1 MKLIDYLK
9 WVLANSLTKL
19 WVDFRS
25 QSKWSCSVPLFQ
37 KCWSILRRL
46 DWTIQY
52 SFDLVCFYFYQKIF
66 YLLNMKVIS
75 FNSISDVDS
84 KLPEKLKLKFVHI
97 RPDQRYSALISI
109 LKYIV
114 EEGSQTVVF
123 VATQHHVELVS
134 YVRTKTIN
142 FQVIRFIFEKEF
154 IKIKT
159 KLLDCR
165 YWMKPKFQIRSSI
178 RAWIHQPERST
189 QLVFDLTK
197 CQC

>member
-1 MKLIDYLK
+1 
-9 WVLANSLTKL
+9 
-19 WVDFRS
+19 
-25 QSKWSCSVPLFQ
+25 
-37 KCWSILRRL
+37 
-46 DWTIQY
+46 
-52 SFDLVCFYFYQKIF
+52 
-66 YLLNMKVIS
+66 MKVIS

-165 YWMKPKFQIRSSI
+165 Y
-178 RAWIHQPERST
+178 
-189 QLVFDLTK
+189 
-197 CQC
+197 